1 MTYTLAAVIGV
12 VAAAI
17 LDLVVLHTALLTRR
31 AFWTAYVIVL
41 AGQLV
46 VNGVLT
52 GLPIVSYDPAAIIG
66 WRLVYA
72 PVEDLLFGFA
82 LVVATLSVWVWWGEV
97 RRPSRRAASACRA
110 PLSPTRARRTG
121 PTRSRWLKTS

>member
-1 MTYTLAAVIGV
+1 MTYTLASLVA
-12 VAAAI
+12 VAAALG
-17 LDLVVLHTALLTRR
+17 LDLVVARTALVIRR
-31 AFWTAYVIVL
+31 AFWTAYSIVL

-52 GLPIVSYDPAAIIG
+52 GIPVVRYDPDVIIG

-82 LVVATLSVWVWWGEV
+82 MVLATLSLWVWWG
-97 RRPSRRAASACRA
+97 RRAAARA
-110 PLSPTRARRTG
+110 GSRARAAR
-121 PTRSRWLKTS
+121 R

>member
-1 MTYTLAAVIGV
+1 VTYTLAVVLAVL
-12 VAAAI
+12 AALA
-17 LDLVVLHTALLTRR
+17 LDLVVARTSLVTRR

-52 GLPIVSYDPAAIIG
+52 GIPVVRYDPQMIIG

-82 LVVATLSVWVWWGEV
+82 MVLATLSVWVWWG
-97 RRPSRRAASACRA
+97 RRAAARA
-110 PLSPTRARRTG
+110 GSPARAARR
-121 PTRSRWLKTS
+121 